1 MKIGDVLLSPIANSK
16 EIVAS
21 IDPFQSQNYMV
32 IPRYCNSSFVIN
44 EHQNLPIYH
53 DNRYLNVALST
64 YEKLSN
70 KSDIFLV
77 HEATDFQFTT
87 VGLDPYIFG
96 VWFSH
101 YAKNPATF
109 EMILPKSNITIIF
122 YIQSF
127 LEKFNIKHIEY
138 EDYVVITDARILK
151 HLEKYGLLLNTDE
164 PPVIPSVY
172 KYNVKII
179 RAKFLQGF
187 IDSSEK
193 SEIAIGNKALKDDIL
208 FIAHSLGLL
217 TATKYK
223 NKIWYITVIYNDAE
237 MTVERKNDFKIA
249 KIPNMDAL
257 CVGIIGSTS
266 PAIFLADFTV
276 I

>member
-1 MKIGDVLLSPIANSK
+1 
-16 EIVAS
+16 
-21 IDPFQSQNYMV
+21 
-32 IPRYCNSSFVIN
+32 
-44 EHQNLPIYH
+44 
-53 DNRYLNVALST
+53 
-64 YEKLSN
+64 
-70 KSDIFLV
+70 
-77 HEATDFQFTT
+77 
-87 VGLDPYIFG
+87 
-96 VWFSH
+96 
-101 YAKNPATF
+101 
-109 EMILPKSNITIIF
+109 MILPKSNITVIF

-151 HLEKYGLLLNTDE
+151 HLEKFGLLLNTDDI
-164 PPVIPSVY
+164 PVIPSAY
-172 KYNVKII
+172 KYNVKAI

-187 IDSSEK
+187 IDSSETT
-193 SEIAIGNKALKDDIL
+193 EIAIENKALKDDIL

-217 TATKYK
+217 TVSKYK
-223 NKIWYITVIYNDAE
+223 NKIWYVKVIYNDAE

-257 CVGIIGSTS
+257 CVGIVGSTS

>member
-1 MKIGDVLLSPIANSK
+1 LKIGDVLLSPIANNK

-21 IDPFQSQNYMV
+21 IDTFQSQNYMV

-44 EHQNLPIYH
+44 EHQTLPIFH
-53 DNRYLNVALST
+53 GNRYINVSLPT

-70 KSDIFLV
+70 KNDIFLV
-77 HEATDFQFTT
+77 HEATEFQYTAI
-87 VGLDPYIFG
+87 GLDPYIFG

-101 YAKNPATF
+101 YAKNPTF
-109 EMILPKSNITIIF
+109 EMILPKSNITTIF

-127 LEKFNIKHIEY
+127 LEKFNIKHIECD
-138 EDYVVITDARILK
+138 DYVVITDARLLK
-151 HLEKYGLLLNTDE
+151 YMEKYGFLFDTDE
-164 PPVIPSVY
+164 APVIPNVY
-172 KYNVKII
+172 KYNMKSI

-187 IDSSEK
+187 IDSTDTTEV
-193 SEIAIGNKALKDDIL
+193 AIGNKTLKDDIL

-223 NKIWYITVIYNDAE
+223 NKMWYVTVIYNDAE

-257 CVGIIGSTS
+257 CVGIIGTTS

>member
-1 MKIGDVLLSPIANSK
+1 
-16 EIVAS
+16 
-21 IDPFQSQNYMV
+21 MV

-44 EHQNLPIYH
+44 EHQTLPIFH
-53 DNRYLNVALST
+53 DNRYINVSLPT

-70 KSDIFLV
+70 KNDIFLV
-77 HEATDFQFTT
+77 HEATEFQYTAI
-87 VGLDPYIFG
+87 GLDPYIFG

-101 YAKNPATF
+101 YAKNPTF
-109 EMILPKSNITIIF
+109 EMILPKSNITTIF

-138 EDYVVITDARILK
+138 ENYAVITDARLLK
-151 HLEKYGLLLNTDE
+151 YMEKYGFLFDTDE
-164 PPVIPSVY
+164 APVIPTVY
-172 KYNVKII
+172 KYNAKSI

-187 IDSSEK
+187 LDSSETT
-193 SEIAIGNKALKDDIL
+193 EVAIENKTLKDDIL

-217 TATKYK
+217 TTTKYK
-223 NKIWYITVIYNDAE
+223 NKVWYITVIYNDAE

-257 CVGIIGSTS
+257 CVGIVGTTS